1 MQFPQEIRTQIAAY
15 MADDLQAVDP
25 QCYRACRTVQAAYR
39 GWRSRRWPCAACGHG
54 TAVHAGYCAECYI
67 IGYGHRYDMS
77 DPWLLYQNMVDHVYD
92 QRT

>member
-1 MQFPQEIRTQIAAY
+1 MQFPQEIRTQIAAF
-15 MADDLQAVDP
+15 MAMTSKQSTPGATD
-25 QCYRACRTVQAAYR
+25 RTVQAAYR
-39 GWRSRRWPCAACGHG
+39 GWRSRRWPCAAHG
-54 TAVHAGYCAECYI
+54 TAVHMGYCAECYA